1 MENIFFKNKSR
12 LCFFEIIKMYTKKE
26 DIYALIPQN
35 MVQEALT
42 DKNGTFTEDE
52 VFAELQETIADE
64 IHWRISP
71 KVKVPFLSEIPAII
85 KRAALIFSCE
95 AIFERRKVAPKD
107 NPFFE
112 KAEHL
117 REKLDAIGSGKA
129 PISVGLSKSKSS
141 VVVISK
147 PAKTTS
153 STGRLS
159 Q

>member
-1 MENIFFKNKSR
+1 M
-12 LCFFEIIKMYTKKE
+12 
-26 DIYALIPQN
+26 
-35 MVQEALT
+35 
-42 DKNGTFTEDE
+42 
-52 VFAELQETIADE
+52 
-64 IHWRISP
+64 
-71 KVKVPFLSEIPAII
+71 KVPFLSEIPAII

-129 PISVGLSKSKSS
+129 PISLGLSKSQSS

-147 PAKTTS
+147 PAKATS
-153 STGRLS
+153 STGRLP